1 MLSGKLTIK
10 REDRNMVDKLL
21 EAFRKQKKQ
30 AEYRGIDFK
39 LEYWEWLQIWQ
50 DSGHLEER
58 GCRKGQWVMSRY
70 KDKGA
75 YETGNVRIV
84 RAETNNSEA
93 LVLGWAAG
101 GSRRLVVRQNE
112 RQVVEEP

>member
-1 MLSGKLTIK
+1 
-10 REDRNMVDKLL
+10 
-21 EAFRKQKKQ
+21 
-30 AEYRGIDFK
+30 
-39 LEYWEWLQIWQ
+39 
-50 DSGHLEER
+50 
-58 GCRKGQWVMSRY
+58 MSRY

-112 RQVVEEP
+112 RQVAEEP